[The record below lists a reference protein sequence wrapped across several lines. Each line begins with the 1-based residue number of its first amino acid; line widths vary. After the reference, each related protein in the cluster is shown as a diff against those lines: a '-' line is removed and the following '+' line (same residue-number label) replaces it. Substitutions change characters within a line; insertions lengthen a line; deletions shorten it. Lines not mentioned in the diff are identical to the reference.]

1 MTNPINQARQTY
13 KTWTSDLLVE
23 ALQSSLTHLALGVT
37 TIAGAYMLGAA
48 VRVERPI
55 PPLVATL
62 TLATLAVGGATWVKG
77 LDAQADWDAWKQ
89 LNSGDRRAATLDKLI
104 TGQAQGLSQLAT
116 LWVDRAK
123 SDHKMFMA
131 AQNPAPTIAAIATHQ
146 PPPTMLAPELTPAY
160 IDIAKGL
167 VNPIKSTFIVGQSG
181 AGKGIAV
188 AWATRNLKA
197 ARPDIQIW
205 AIDPKA
211 DPSERIYWLACDRV
225 LYRPL
230 PAFASPGEVDFFCQA
245 VDGFIAEFN
254 KVQGPKLLIFDE
266 ALAVKESAPQWF
278 RGISAGFNN
287 LCSTGR
293 SRDIFGWMIS
303 QTPNAADLG
312 ISGGARN
319 VYRRVLLLSA
329 NDLGLIHNR
338 STFFSGQPTDRDL
351 AETGRCA
358 YDSLGNRWGAV
369 PSYPAL
375 SEVAPVIEESQHDRL
390 ERAWA
395 IAPVSILT
403 SGEDAILTYIRER
416 GAATTRK
423 IQQAKLPALA
433 DEDSAS
439 IRALGDSLVRNELA
453 LWINGQLVPR

>member
-23 ALQSSLTHLALGVT
+23 ALQSSLTHLALGMT
-37 TIAGAYMLGAA
+37 TIAGGVMLGAA
-48 VRVERPI
+48 VRAERPI
-55 PPLVATL
+55 PPLVVTL

-77 LDAQADWDAWKQ
+77 LDAQADWDAWRQ

-123 SDHKMFMA
+123 ADHKAMMI
-131 AQNPAPTIAAIATHQ
+131 QPTTQTMTIA
-146 PPPTMLAPELTPAY
+146 PPQSPTMLEAAPAY

-167 VNPIKSTFIVGQSG
+167 VNPIKSTLIVGQPG

-225 LYRPL
+225 LSRPL
-230 PAFASPGEVDFFCQA
+230 PAFASPGEVDFFTSA
-245 VDGFIAEFN
+245 VDKFIAEFN
-254 KVQGPKLLIFDE
+254 KVEGPKLLIFDE
-266 ALAVKESAPQWF
+266 ALAVKEVAPQWF
-278 RGISAGFNN
+278 RGIAAGFNN
-287 LCSTGR
+287 MCSTGR

-303 QTPNAADLG
+303 QTPNASDLG

-375 SEVAPVIEESQHDRL
+375 SEVAPVIVEESQHDRL